1 MRRIR
6 IESGNVIFCEKI
18 KICRNIYTNAQSV
31 ISFYFSARKT
41 IIIQKQWVLDN
52 ILFECLSGRIRAS
65 TDWENISV
73 CWRVYARSF
82 GNQLIYANQCSCFE
96 IFQLDIFEHTQ
107 DLELNIRNQT
117 VFISEGIESRS
128 FQQVYMLTAT
138 KKQIYIF
145 FLLSFTQMEFEG
157 NWYQTG
163 YKTLNISWVQYL
175 LKIHIEL
182 YNSLYIVPQ
191 LIWYQLYILDI
202 KKLVISRGT
211 PKTMRTCGISKT
223 NKQ

>member
-1 MRRIR
+1 MV
-6 IESGNVIFCEKI
+6 EYELQLTEKT
-18 KICRNIYTNAQSV
+18 YQSV
-31 ISFYFSARKT
+31 
-41 IIIQKQWVLDN
+41 D
-52 ILFECLSGRIRAS
+52 ECML
-65 TDWENISV
+65 V
-73 CWRVYARSF
+73 VF

-163 YKTLNISWVQYL
+163 YKTLNIS
-175 LKIHIEL
+175 
-182 YNSLYIVPQ
+182 
-191 LIWYQLYILDI
+191 
-202 KKLVISRGT
+202 
-211 PKTMRTCGISKT
+211 
-223 NKQ
+223 